1 MMKKFILYTRKN
13 CHLCEDAESILIEL
27 EKELPL
33 SWEKRDIDEDEQLV
47 ERYDWYVPVIEF
59 EGRIIQSG
67 EIVKEMLKNEITGE
81 IG

>member
-1 MMKKFILYTRKN
+1 MKPFILYTRKN
-13 CHLCEDAESILIEL
+13 CHLCKEAEAVLVEL
-27 EKELPL
+27 EKELPFT
-33 SWEKRDIDEDEQLV
+33 WVKRDIDEDERLV